1 MGVALAKSHVISNS
15 RPTPSST
22 VSLRLFARLP
32 RQVDQP
38 PPSSGMILPRG
49 AHPSICV
56 LEVTPFVFFNL
67 IPAAVCSMRVLPE
80 VLVPRV

>member
-1 MGVALAKSHVISNS
+1 MAH
-15 RPTPSST
+15 
-22 VSLRLFARLP
+22 LP

-56 LEVTPFVFFNL
+56 LEVTPFVFFYP
-67 IPAAVCSMRVLPE
+67 IPAAVFFMRALPE
-80 VLVPRV
+80 VLVPKV